1 MSSFPNHLRNW
12 LLDLLACSDPTFPT
26 KNSLLPYLE
35 LSRTYSKMRG
45 ETSQLLHNMESLG
58 MFDNSLANTK
68 PECETLSVDD
78 AISFASK
85 LPALC
90 NDNVGNE
97 SVGHLE
103 DMESA
108 RQRLLTT
115 SGYLKCVQV
124 L

>member
-1 MSSFPNHLRNW
+1 
-12 LLDLLACSDPTFPT
+12 
-26 KNSLLPYLE
+26 
-35 LSRTYSKMRG
+35 
-45 ETSQLLHNMESLG
+45 
-58 MFDNSLANTK
+58 MFDISLPNTK

-103 DMESA
+103 DMESE